1 MPINIRHLFEGL
13 LGFLRLCSG
22 QVLRLRSLRACL
34 RLPFGLELMA
44 ERRGRSDSRR
54 ALRVELRVE
63 TSEPKAGQV
72 VRNDI
77 VCSAPA
83 LSGAFS
89 SEASSDA
96 TKNKCRFFAK
106 AQNDIRTTRFVRLT
120 SPLPFWVNP
129 LLRGEGWDEVILT
142 NPVRQNSFILS

>member
-1 MPINIRHLFEGL
+1 
-13 LGFLRLCSG
+13 
-22 QVLRLRSLRACL
+22 
-34 RLPFGLELMA
+34 MA

-96 TKNKCRFFAK
+96 TKE
-106 AQNDIRTTRFVRLT
+106 LT
-120 SPLPFWVNP
+120 SPQPSPTGEGVWSP
-129 LLRGEGWDEVILT
+129 PLRGVHPEGRIKVGLLFDSDAELLDLT
-142 NPVRQNSFILS
+142 PA